1 MFFLSCQVLQATQRQ
16 VKKIPGS
23 EISNWD
29 DRVLNSRI
37 NNKANRPFLERDE
50 TVQEVLAQ
58 IKMTQDA
65 DLNKPRV
72 VVLWSPRGTGKTS
85 LLRHLAQR
93 EEYAESRKCG
103 RLLVLDAQ
111 VVTDYVDQDPERL
124 LRAIIIWHL
133 LQIFDEHTV
142 NDVTFQ
148 ATSFAD
154 MIDLVKGNGNDDRF
168 NTNFRSWFHKSGRTI
183 KQVLDQ
189 WRSLTGALGASDTC
203 PFLIFM
209 DQAELLAKEQQA
221 IRSTKGGVKSAF
233 TDLWSYLPQRMGV
246 FCAGTLNLMEGVP
259 SREYT
264 RLMVHRMPALAPLS
278 REAAA
283 TMMKQRGGKQ
293 YGKDVLKQVHLFSGG
308 VPRLLEYAF
317 QASGELSTEVVAMNA
332 MTMCFRDSYSSAAPL
347 FDKPDVALSLVLCS
361 AVRWKVREQ
370 DNVPGTDIRWSE
382 IFNAGAAFPSGD
394 TVLVPRLWWCRDVKV
409 SERLQKD
416 LEAVK
421 ISLED
426 LLPDGLKL
434 LQKSGGPTA
443 RGVPWEK
450 CVANALA
457 ARFRLHC
464 MERKSNANNTWVPFL
479 ELYPTQ
485 DEHLGEVLQPF
496 EACWCDGV
504 DLPTKEATVLDEVGR
519 AIKCNSA
526 CAGAHHDLLI
536 PVRRTGTGTEYMAA
550 QCRYGNI
557 KGANELEKTSQA
569 KARKP
574 RRGETV
580 PDMPNVLLQICSEAK
595 AGYQEFQS
603 GPWKDRQDQ
612 HRYSLMNCS
621 EIIAQLEG
629 LPSCAKKG

>member
-37 NNKANRPFLERDE
+37 NNKVNRPFLERDE

-85 LLRHLAQR
+85 LIRHLA
-93 EEYAESRKCG
+93 EHEDYAASHKCG
-103 RLLVLDAQ
+103 RLLVFDAALVRDHLTERP
-111 VVTDYVDQDPERL
+111 VVL

-133 LQIFDEHTV
+133 LKIFDGYTV
-142 NDVTFQ
+142 TSLTSTKDVIFEELD
-148 ATSFAD
+148 FPD
-154 MIDLVKGNGNDDRF
+154 VIDLLKGNGNDA
-168 NTNFRSWFHKSGRTI
+168 NLKSWLWQACRSLRGVW
-183 KQVLDQ
+183 QQ

-259 SREYT
+259 SIEYT

-283 TMMKQRGGKQ
+283 TMMKQRSRKQ

-308 VPRLLEYAF
+308 VPRLLEFAF
-317 QASGELSTEVVAMNA
+317 EAPGELSTEAVAMNA
-332 MTMCFRDSYSSAAPL
+332 MTMCFGDSYSSAAPF

-361 AVRWKVREQ
+361 AVRWKLREQ
-370 DNVPGTDIRWSE
+370 DNVPGTAIRWSE

-603 GPWKDRQDQ
+603 RPWKDRQDQ

-629 LPSCAKKG
+629 LRLLR

>member
-16 VKKIPGS
+16 VKKLPGS

-37 NNKANRPFLERDE
+37 NNKANRPILERNE

-65 DLNKPRV
+65 DFNKPRV
-72 VVLWSPRGTGKTS
+72 VALWSPRGTGKTS

-111 VVTDYVDQDPERL
+111 VVRDYVDQDPERL
-124 LRAIIIWHL
+124 VRAIIIWHL
-133 LQIFDEHTV
+133 LQIFHEHTV

-154 MIDLVKGNGNDDRF
+154 VMELVKGKANDDRF
-168 NTNFRSWFHKSGRTI
+168 NTNLRSWFYQSGRTVG
-183 KQVLDQ
+183 QVLEQ
-189 WRSLTGALGASDTC
+189 WRSLTGTALGASDTC
-203 PFLIFM
+203 PLLIFM

-221 IRSTKGGVKSAF
+221 IRSSKGGIKSAF
-233 TDLWSYLPQRMGV
+233 TNLCSHLPQRMGV

-259 SREYT
+259 HTEYT
-264 RLMVHRMPALAPLS
+264 QLMVHRMPALAPLS
-278 REAAA
+278 GEAAA
-283 TMMKQRGGKQ
+283 TMMVQRSGKQ
-293 YGKDVLKQVHLFSGG
+293 YGNDVLKQVHLFSGG
-308 VPRLLEYAF
+308 VPRLLEFAF
-317 QASGELSTEVVAMNA
+317 QAPGELSTEVVAMNA
-332 MTMCFRDSYSSAAPL
+332 MTMCFSDSYASAAPF
-347 FDKPDVALSLVLCS
+347 FDNSGVALSLVLCS
-361 AVRWKVREQ
+361 AVRWKVCERAK
-370 DNVPGTDIRWSE
+370 VPGTDIPWSE
-382 IFNAGAAFPSGD
+382 IFHAGAAFPSGD
-394 TVLVPRLWWCRDVKV
+394 TVLVPRLWWCRDVAV
-409 SERLQKD
+409 SETLQQN
-416 LEAVK
+416 LEDVN

-426 LLPDGLKL
+426 LLPDAMKL

-464 MERKSNANNTWVPFL
+464 MERKSNANDTWVPFL

-485 DEHLGEVLQPF
+485 DEHLRRVLQPF
-496 EACWCDGV
+496 EVCWCDGV
-504 DLPTKEATVLDEVGR
+504 DLPTKEATVLDKVGR

-526 CAGAHHDLLI
+526 CASAHHDLLI
-536 PVRRTGTGTEYMAA
+536 PVRRRDTGTEYMAA
-550 QCRYGNI
+550 QCRYGSI
-557 KGANELEKTSQA
+557 KGANELDKTSQA

-574 RRGETV
+574 QRGETV
-580 PDMPNVLLQICSEAK
+580 EDMPNVLLQICSEAK

-603 GPWKDRQDQ
+603 RPWKDRQDQ

-621 EIIAQLEG
+621 EIIAQLECFR
-629 LPSCAKKG
+629 LLR